1 MHCCA
6 SHLKAAQ
13 LKSALGQ
20 RNHQHTAFSAVNTA
34 IDSSNQSVNAQRAPL
49 TLASQNSGGI
59 TGNRQSRTLITNVTI
74 YTADNRQP
82 YIDIGWLAFEGTQI
96 IALGKADEKPP
107 YCEQIID
114 KSGFLLLPG
123 FINPHW
129 HESFVAPNFES
140 PDDNDIQPTA
150 YSKGGDVAA
159 LGGLFGFISNV
170 GNLLTAD
177 EALAIARWSLWTQ
190 LRSGTT
196 TLGDLGSANTADA
209 MAQAAIELGMR
220 LFVSRWC
227 SDIMIPA
234 EGRTAIQVADGDAQL
249 NDVAQ
254 LMTKWH
260 NHSSGLIQGMPTV
273 MGTFG
278 SSDEQLRGIKAIADD
293 YNATYAMHLGA
304 LANEDEANQRVFN
317 QTSIQRVADL
327 GLLSSRLLT
336 VHTAYG
342 SDKEFSAL
350 LDAGAHICHAP
361 GHYGMLGEKTLSD
374 TARFSQ
380 LMANGYPLACST
392 DGDINYTGG
401 MTEAMRAAHLGL
413 NEVANNNTC
422 CPPTRALLSATH
434 YGAQALNLNH
444 TGELKVGM
452 QADFVLI
459 NTDNWRYKNTK
470 HPLRTH
476 LLTGSSDDI
485 HSVYIAGQSVLENGQ
500 STRFN
505 EDALWQDYLH
515 AVDSARTRIRP

>member
-1 MHCCA
+1 MTG
-6 SHLKAAQ
+6 K
-13 LKSALGQ
+13 
-20 RNHQHTAFSAVNTA
+20 
-34 IDSSNQSVNAQRAPL
+34 
-49 TLASQNSGGI
+49 SQN
-59 TGNRQSRTLITNVTI
+59 RTLITNVTI
-74 YTADNRQP
+74 YTADNRRP
-82 YIDIGWLAFEGTQI
+82 YIDIGWLAFEGDKI
-96 IALGKADEKPP
+96 IALGRADEKPP
-107 YCEQIID
+107 HCENIID
-114 KSGFLLLPG
+114 KCGNLLLPG

-140 PDDNDIQPTA
+140 PDDKDIQQTA

-170 GNLLTAD
+170 GNMLTAD

-234 EGRTAIQVADGDAQL
+234 DGSSAIQVADGEAQL

-260 NHSSGLIQGMPTV
+260 NHSSGLINGMPSV

-278 SSDEQLRGIKAIADD
+278 SSDKQLHGIKAIADD

-304 LANEDEANQRVFN
+304 LANEDEANQRVFK

-342 SDKEFSAL
+342 SDKEFAAL
-350 LDAGAHICHAP
+350 LKAGVHICHAP

-422 CPPTRALLSATH
+422 CPPTRALLSGTLYSAK
-434 YGAQALNLNH
+434 ALNLKN
-444 TGELKVGM
+444 TGQLKPGM

-459 NTDNWRYKNTK
+459 DCRNWRYKNSK

-485 HSVYIAGQSVLENGQ
+485 HSVYIAGQRVLENGQ

-505 EDALWQDYLH
+505 EDSLWQDYLC
-515 AVDSARTRIRP
+515 AVNSARSRIRP